1 MEVTKSFPLLHLR
14 AVLLL
19 LSLLTLAS
27 CATAQ
32 PGRGGSPAPLK
43 KKDQRLLAEAQ
54 SALDLGQYVEARA
67 QLSKL
72 IAGNPEQAKLYYLRS
87 VTFKE
92 MGDFGAAIKDVEA
105 GIANKTG
112 GDEKAHRELGD
123 LYGKNGQFTEAVKA
137 LEVYANS
144 GYAMARAERREKAEA
159 LLASARTAMKL
170 AAKPVPFS
178 PVPVSGGINTPDNM
192 EYFPSLSPDG
202 ETMIFTRRVNGR
214 QEDFFRSQRLANG
227 NWSVAESLEGVNTA
241 FNEGAQSITADGNYL
256 VFTACDR
263 TDGAGSCDLYYSE
276 RNEDGNWSAA
286 RNLGPEVNTRD
297 YEAQP
302 SVSADGSLLFFASR
316 RPGGLGGAD
325 LYLCARLSSDKWSR
339 PVNLGA
345 TINTKGNEQ
354 YPFWSSDG
362 TTLYFTSNGHPGL
375 GGDDLFRSGLSPAN
389 KWLPPT
395 NLGYPI
401 NTAANETNL
410 FVAFDGS
417 TAYFSK
423 GQRRAETGKVDVD
436 IYQFELPEALRPAPT
451 TYVKAT
457 VTDAE
462 TGNPLVATVRL
473 RPLNQ
478 TAPPTSRQTRKTG
491 DFLAVLPAGND
502 YALTVDLDGYL
513 FYSDRFSLA
522 EGLAQ
527 TGPYLLNI
535 ALEPVKKEVVESERA
550 EADGAIA
557 FRNVLF
563 ASGSAELLPV
573 SGDELDR
580 LAELLTKATGYS
592 VEIVGHTDNVGE
604 DADNLKLSQE
614 RAEAVK
620 VYLVAQGIAP
630 ARITTRGDG
639 EANPID
645 TNDTEEGRARNRRT
659 TFKLSGS

>member
-1 MEVTKSFPLLHLR
+1 MGTTKFVPLLQFR
-14 AVLLL
+14 ASLLL
-19 LSLLTLAS
+19 LSLFMLIS

-32 PGRGGSPAPLK
+32 PGRGEAVPLK
-43 KKDQRLLAEAQ
+43 KKEQKLLAEAQ
-54 SALDLGQYVEARA
+54 SALDLGKFVQARE

-72 IAGNPEQAKLYYLRS
+72 ISSNPKLARLDYLRS

-92 MGDFGAAIKDVEA
+92 TGDFGAAIKDVKA
-105 GIANKTG
+105 GIANKAG
-112 GDEKAHRELGD
+112 GDEKAYRELGG
-123 LYGKNGQFTEAVKA
+123 LFSKNGQFSEAVEAFK
-137 LEVYANS
+137 VYANS
-144 GYAMARAERREKAEA
+144 SYATAKPERREKAEA
-159 LLASARTAMKL
+159 LLSKARTARDL
-170 AAKPVPFS
+170 AAKPVPFTPA
-178 PVPVSGGINTPDNM
+178 PVPGGINTPNNM

-202 ETMIFTRRVNGR
+202 ETMVFTRRVGGH
-214 QEDFFRSQRLANG
+214 QEDFFLSEKLDDG
-227 NWSVAESLEGVNTA
+227 TWSAGQPLDGVNTE

-263 TDGAGSCDLYYSE
+263 TDGAGSCDLYYAEKDE
-276 RNEDGNWSAA
+276 RGNWSPA

-302 SVSADGSLLFFASR
+302 SISADGSLLFFASR

-325 LYLCARLSSDKWSR
+325 LYLCARLTSGKWSR
-339 PVNLGA
+339 PVNLG
-345 TINTKGNEQ
+345 TTVNTKGNEQ
-354 YPFWSSDG
+354 YPFWSPDG
-362 TTLYFTSNGHPGL
+362 ATLYFTSNGHPGL
-375 GGDDLFRSGLSPAN
+375 GGDDLFRSGLSPDN

-401 NTAANETNL
+401 NTADNETNL

-423 GQRRAETGKVDVD
+423 GERRTETGKMDVN

-462 TGNPLVATVRL
+462 TGSPLVATVRL
-473 RPLNQ
+473 RDLNQ
-478 TAPPTSRQTRKTG
+478 TAPPTSRQSG
-491 DFLAVLPAGND
+491 PSGEFLAVLPAGKD
-502 YALTVDLDGYL
+502 YALTVDLAGYL
-513 FYSDRFSLA
+513 FYADRFSLA
-522 EGLAQ
+522 EGLED

-535 ALEPVKKEVVESERA
+535 ALEPVKKQVVVSDRA

-563 ASGSAELLPV
+563 ASGSAALLPV

-580 LAELLTKATGYS
+580 LAELLKKAPGYS
-592 VEIVGHTDNVGE
+592 VEIVGHTDDIGE
-604 DADNLKLSQE
+604 EDDNLKLSQE

-620 VYLVAQGIAP
+620 AYLIGQGITP
-630 ARITTRGDG
+630 TRITSRGDG
-639 EANPID
+639 EANPIA
-645 TNDTEEGRARNRRT
+645 TNETEEGRARNRRT
-659 TFKLSGS
+659 TFKLTGY